1 MDAGKKALNRIG
13 VEVGKKQVI
22 WGRYPLIVAGFVLHP
37 TYRIDRKPPD
47 KMLPSGSDIAII
59 SLKSRLVF
67 SSNIQTICL
76 PSPRVLDKHVVVQT
90 GGWGNTYAV
99 GEDLK
104 QHSCMTNEL
113 GKAIFENCRH
123 HDHTPCAQS
132 KENKTTHPHYDSRC
146 KNWWRF
152 GKFILNER
160 IPKTQHLGRETI
172 MKFYTPE
179 GNKVSCYG

>member
-1 MDAGKKALNRIG
+1 M
-13 VEVGKKQVI
+13 
-22 WGRYPLIVAGFVLHP
+22 
-37 TYRIDRKPPD
+37 
-47 KMLPSGSDIAII
+47 
-59 SLKSRLVF
+59 
-67 SSNIQTICL
+67 
-76 PSPRVLDKHVVVQT
+76 DKHVVVQT

-123 HDHTPCAQS
+123 HDHAPCAQS
-132 KENKTTHPHYDSRC
+132 KANRTAHPHYDSRC

-179 GNKVSCYG
+179 GNKVTCYGWVNYIRLSFPTFLGGVGNWGLIHNRFFSNA